1 MRTSEAKLESTD
13 VALAATV
20 SHLRQI
26 IHQKIAE
33 WYYD

>member
-1 MRTSEAKLESTD
+1 MRTLEAKLESTD

-26 IHQKIAE
+26 IHQKIPE
-33 WYYD
+33 WYYN